1 MELKSDGLSG
11 FAENKYKYNA
21 CTELNEELDV
31 QYYETPLRNYDPQ
44 TGRFNCVDI
53 LAEHYFALTPYQ
65 YGFNNPVFFNDPTGA
80 LTKAEFDKLIE
91 TLWGSNYGGHWSAK
105 ENTGTFEYGG
115 GSYSFFG
122 SADEAFGTGAG
133 LMADNG
139 WWGLNKGWVTN
150 FESALQ
156 AYNGGKFTPG
166 MVTGY
171 YMQKWESQQAYNIS
185 SDYSPNGK
193 GFNTVYNTEYIGTM
207 ENVLNKYTSYDK
219 MMELFAGN
227 KKSFEWTWGLDMALG
242 AAETNAGNI
251 IKNRYIISWPGYG
264 PQPVQG
270 PVTVKLPIG
279 KTFDVS
285 RKVLN
290 NTAGVLKW
298 GGRALGV
305 AGIVGTGIEIY
316 NGEKSL
322 IGEGGLDLIMGG
334 VGFIPGGGWIVSGAY
349 FGGKALLEWADWD
362 FWNN

>member
-1 MELKSDGLSG
+1 M
-11 FAENKYKYNA
+11 
-21 CTELNEELDV
+21 
-31 QYYETPLRNYDPQ
+31 RNYDPQ
-44 TGRFNCVDI
+44 TGRFNCVDV
-53 LAEHYFALTPYQ
+53 LAEKTWGVSPYQ

-122 SADEAFGTGAG
+122 SADEAFGAGAG

-139 WWGLNKGWVTN
+139 WWGLNKGWATN

-207 ENVLNKYTSYDK
+207 ENVTSLYSS
-219 MMELFAGN
+219 MQQMIRLFGGYFGGGGKKEESLSPFQETIEPFVNNALDPAVTAGN
-227 KKSFEWTWGLDMALG
+227 QIAKRGTPNGISVNMKAMKGISHGTVATTIVLGAIKVRNGYKMDGNHFGYNAQSATARTIGAIGGAALG
-242 AAETNAGNI
+242 AE
-251 IKNRYIISWPGYG
+251 
-264 PQPVQG
+264 
-270 PVTVKLPIG
+270 IG
-279 KTFDVS
+279 AAV
-285 RKVLN
+285 
-290 NTAGVLKW
+290 GVW
-298 GGRALGV
+298 FFGV
-305 AGIVGTGIEIY
+305 GAVPAAIVGA
-316 NGEKSL
+316 L
-322 IGEGGLDLIMGG
+322 IGSW
-334 VGFIPGGGWIVSGAY
+334 F
-349 FGGKALLEWADWD
+349 FGEAGSSAGQSVVDSYYEP
-362 FWNN
+362 